1 MAIAGFGFADERPAN
16 PVARIFM
23 ETANV
28 SPSPWGEGRDEG
40 GCEPFEISHRKLFYW
55 TPDVRFPS
63 KNRSRRVVRL
73 VAQKSRPVVY
83 QNKCPNRACAGVK
96 SVYFSFMEAT
106 LTELRRDT
114 SRVVRAADNGED
126 VILTEHGEPRYRL
139 QRVRSID
146 RKAAAAALRAIGP
159 VTFLPRK

>member
-1 MAIAGFGFADERPAN
+1 
-16 PVARIFM
+16 
-23 ETANV
+23 
-28 SPSPWGEGRDEG
+28 
-40 GCEPFEISHRKLFYW
+40 
-55 TPDVRFPS
+55 
-63 KNRSRRVVRL
+63 
-73 VAQKSRPVVY
+73 
-83 QNKCPNRACAGVK
+83 VK
-96 SVYFSFMEAT
+96 SVYFSFVEAT